1 MQITVFANLY
11 IGNRNHSPF
20 HRLTQYFYANVND
33 KLPGVIQ
40 NEFNEY
46 DFEQGNKLKDESPC
60 ESKQEKGKG
69 LKGGSPLESPCIC
82 DRPKEKK
89 NPPKIYFCTRTHR
102 QIAQIIRELNK
113 TEFRQV
119 RILISKF

>member
-1 MQITVFANLY
+1 M
-11 IGNRNHSPF
+11 
-20 HRLTQYFYANVND
+20 
-33 KLPGVIQ
+33 IQ

-46 DFEQGNKLKDESPC
+46 DFDQGNKLKEESPC

-119 RILISKF
+119 RILISNFWNNTYILYKLPPNLQDDTSKENRGSAAPDFYID